1 MFEGK
6 IAIVTG
12 GATGIGAATSRLL
25 AKNGAHVVVT
35 SEQPLESLEPFCA
48 GLRREGGSTDAVSCD
63 VTDDA
68 AITALMAEVDRRHG
82 RLDILVNCAG
92 LFRRAP
98 LEQMAAADIQAMFA
112 VNALGPIMLVRAA
125 LPLMR
130 RGGGGAI
137 VNVAS
142 AAAVLSVEGCA
153 AYAASKAALAHFTR
167 SLGPELRR
175 SGIRM
180 NAVAPG
186 SVRTAM
192 VGFGGDELTP
202 EQRQSLARR
211 EASTLSP
218 YGNPMMEPS
227 DIADVILYLA
237 SDAARALQGS
247 LVLADQG
254 ISSAMAAPGG

>member
-12 GATGIGAATSRLL
+12 GASGIGAATSRLL

-48 GLRREGGSTDAVSCD
+48 EIVAAGGSASAISCD
-63 VTDDA
+63 VTDGA
-68 AITALMAEVDRRHG
+68 AITALVAEVERRHQ

-92 LFRRAP
+92 LFHRAP
-98 LEQMAAADIQAMFA
+98 LEQMTAAQIHNMFA

-130 RGGGGAI
+130 RNGGGAI
-137 VNVAS
+137 VNIAS
-142 AAAVLSVEGCA
+142 GAAVLGVEGCA
-153 AYAASKAALAHFTR
+153 VYAATKAALAHFTR
-167 SLGPELRR
+167 TLAPELRR
-175 SGIRM
+175 SGIRV

-186 SVRTAM
+186 SVRTPM
-192 VGFGGDELTP
+192 LGFKSDDLTP
-202 EQRQSLARR
+202 EQLQSLAKR
-211 EASTLSP
+211 EAGTVSP
-218 YGNPMMEPS
+218 YGNAMMDPS
-227 DIADVILYLA
+227 DIAEVVLFLA
-237 SDAARALQGS
+237 SDAARGLQGS

-254 ISSAMAAPGG
+254 ISSAMPAPG